1 MRKPLL
7 NSILNLIFPPHPDV
21 VKAHDVGRAQLLNLM
36 QYRTA
41 VGKTTFTCLP
51 YHNARVRSVIR
62 ANKFYGDSHSSVVL
76 GAVLEEALFTFFDDH
91 ALTLQWN
98 HPIITP
104 IPAAPKRKRE
114 RGYNQVVHIMQTLP
128 PDVLAECSY
137 RPDILKRDNRESQS
151 WLSRSERKE
160 NIKNSFYVPNAIAR
174 SGELNEASVLII
186 DDVIESGATMK
197 DAIRAFKAVGVRHVA
212 GIALAQ

>member
-1 MRKPLL
+1 MRKQFL

-21 VKAHDVGRAQLLNLM
+21 AKAHEVSRAQLLDLM

-51 YHNARVRSVIR
+51 YHDARVQAVIR
-62 ANKFYGDSHSSVVL
+62 ANKFYGSIHASTIL
-76 GAVLEEALFTFFDDH
+76 GAVLEEALFIFFEEN

-104 IPAAPKRKRE
+104 LPAAPKRKRE
-114 RGYNQVVHIMQTLP
+114 RGYNQVVHIMQALP

-151 WLSRSERKE
+151 WLTRRERKE
-160 NIKNSFYVPNAIAR
+160 NIKNSFYVPNPIAR
-174 SGELNEASVLII
+174 SGELTGASVLLI

-197 DAIRAFKAVGVRHVA
+197 DAMRALKAAGVRHVA